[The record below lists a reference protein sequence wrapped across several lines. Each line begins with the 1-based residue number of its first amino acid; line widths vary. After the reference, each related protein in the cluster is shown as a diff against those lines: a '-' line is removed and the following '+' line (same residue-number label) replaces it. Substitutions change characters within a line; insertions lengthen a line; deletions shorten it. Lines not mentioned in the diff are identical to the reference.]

1 MHIVFLKKDKKGKI
15 IDCFT
20 VLKDMVTRKPISEKT
35 CLKFIN
41 RHDVML
47 FGKNVE
53 GSLVYSF
60 KP

>member
-1 MHIVFLKKDKKGKI
+1 MHTVFLKKDKKGNI

-20 VLKDMVTRKPISEKT
+20 VLKNMVRKPITVKT
-35 CLKFIN
+35 CQKFIS
-41 RHDVML
+41 RPDVML